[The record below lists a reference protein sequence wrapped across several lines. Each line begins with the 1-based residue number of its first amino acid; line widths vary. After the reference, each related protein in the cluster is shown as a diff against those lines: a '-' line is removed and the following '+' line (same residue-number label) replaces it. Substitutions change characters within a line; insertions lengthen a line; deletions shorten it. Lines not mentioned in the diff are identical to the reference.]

1 MAVRRR
7 TDPDGEQSAL
17 SQLRTNDAEQLLFV
31 AHLSVRQKDHL
42 PQMRR
47 RRATF
52 ERHFHGGKNFRAS
65 IGMKPLDIPDGLAE
79 SIRSYGLR
87 LGEQ

>member
-7 TDPDGEQSAL
+7 TDPDSKQSAL
-17 SQLRTNDAEQLLFV
+17 SQLRPNDAEQFLFV
-31 AHLSVRQKDHL
+31 AHLSVRQEDYL
-42 PQMRR
+42 PQMGRR
-47 RRATF
+47 RVTF

-65 IGMKPLDIPDGLAE
+65 VGMKPFDIPDGLAE
-79 SIRSYGLR
+79 SIRSNGLR